1 MLEQHVE
8 QQQSRFERLSALLSE
23 LCRIEHD
30 GLSVAGKLLLEET
43 MTEAAL
49 GSEDAQLALDEAGDK
64 AA

>member
-8 QQQSRFERLSALLSE
+8 QQQDRFERLSVLLTE

-49 GSEDAQLALDEAGDK
+49 GSEDAQIALDDHGEK

>member
-8 QQQSRFERLSALLSE
+8 QQQDRFERLSVLLAE
-23 LCRIEHD
+23 LCRIEYD

-43 MTEAAL
+43 MTEVAL
-49 GSEDAQLALDEAGDK
+49 GAEDAQLALDEAGDK